1 MASMLHEGLLLL
13 FRNRPALAPELL
25 RDALNLRLPHWTEAR
40 VESAELTEVVP
51 TEYRADLVVLLLEGK
66 PIFAIVVEVQLSR
79 DEDKRKSWPLYL
91 TSLRSRVGCPT
102 ALLVVAPDAAV
113 ARWCAQPI
121 ELGHPGFVLQPL
133 VTGPEAIPVILDE
146 QAAREDPELAV
157 LSAMAHGKEEVGT
170 SIAQTVLAAMGD
182 LDTERVRLYVDLT
195 MASLSE
201 AARSALEAMMQSGTY
216 EYQSEFARKYV
227 AQGRAEG
234 REEGLQKGLQRGRK
248 EGREE
253 GLHEGERAALFEVL
267 DARGLKVDAGTR
279 QRILACTELS
289 QLKLWLRKAVSVQ
302 AAQELFEPGPAAKP
316 AARKAGKLGQS
327 LKAPKPRSKR

>member
-1 MASMLHEGLLLL
+1 MQHEGLLLL

-25 RDALNLRLPHWTEAR
+25 RDVLGLSLPRWTEAR

-66 PIFAIVVEVQLSR
+66 PCFAIVVEVQLSR

-133 VTGPEAIPVILDE
+133 VTGPDAIPVILDKQE
-146 QAAREDPELAV
+146 ARQDPELAV
-157 LSAMAHGKEEVGT
+157 LSAMAHGHKEVGV
-170 SIAQTVLAAMGD
+170 SIAQTVLAAVGG
-182 LDTERVRLYVDLT
+182 LDTERVRLYVDLA
-195 MASLSE
+195 MSSLSE
-201 AARSALEAMMQSGTY
+201 AARHALEELMQRGTY

-227 AQGRAEG
+227 AQGR
-234 REEGLQKGLQRGRK
+234 
-248 EGREE
+248 EE
-253 GLHEGERAALFEVL
+253 GLHEGERAALLEVL
-267 DARGLKVDAGTR
+267 DARGLQVEEGAR
-279 QRILACTELS
+279 QRILACMELS
-289 QLKLWLRKAVSVQ
+289 QLKLWLRKSVSVQ
-302 AAQELFEPGPAAKP
+302 SAQELFEPGPAAKP
-316 AARKAGKLGQS
+316 TAPKAAKRGRS